1 MRLASF
7 ARMGGVMSAMLLVV
21 GQARAAEPAPPIMQF
36 VFEEQVALAAAIPA
50 GKTPYGERNI
60 IPITG
65 GTFAGPEIKG
75 TIIPGGWDWQLRRA
89 DGCLDVKADYM
100 LRTDDGVIINVVN
113 TGVIC
118 RPQDGKP
125 MPIRTHPKFEAPLG
139 KYAWLG
145 QTAFIGTLEP
155 MTGTDGK
162 PGVRIRFFKA
172 M

>member
-1 MRLASF
+1 MRAAPF
-7 ARMGGVMSAMLLVV
+7 ARLCGVLPALLLA
-21 GQARAAEPAPPIMQF
+21 GQARAAEPAAPTLAF
-36 VFEEQVALAAAIPA
+36 VFEEEVALAAAMPV
-50 GKTPYGERNI
+50 GKTAYGERNI

-65 GTFAGPEIKG
+65 GTFAGPDIKG

-100 LRTDDGVIINVVN
+100 LRTDDGVIINVMN

-118 RPQDGKP
+118 RLADGKAV
-125 MPIRTHPKFEAPLG
+125 PIRTHPRFEAPLG

-155 MTGTDGK
+155 MTGADGK
-162 PGVRIRFFKA
+162 PAVRIRFYKA